1 MLTNTA
7 DGIVNWL
14 KENKRGLTLKFCNRG
29 TASGNNLLCNNWTI
43 YIQEEANTF
52 LYEIAEIQENKLKIY
67 NRQVTFNGHAAVFK
81 KCCDDCL
88 YLNKTVDTVREKD
101 LEKFTKFYINRIKL
115 AKKLYKE
122 NLIKNICK
130 ETIYD

>member
-1 MLTNTA
+1 MLTNTT

-14 KENKRGLTLKFCNRG
+14 KENKRGLSLEFCNRG
-29 TASGNNLLCNNWTI
+29 TGSDNNLFCNNWTI

-67 NRQVTFNGHAAVFK
+67 NRQVSFNGHSIHFN
-81 KCCDDCL
+81 DCGDNDL
-88 YLNKTVDTVREKD
+88 YLNKTVDAVKEKD
-101 LEKFTKFYINRIKL
+101 LEKFTKFYVNRIKL

-130 ETIYD
+130 ETIDD

>member
-7 DGIVNWL
+7 DGIVKWL
-14 KENKRGLTLKFCNRG
+14 KKNNGSLTFHFRNRG
-29 TASGNNLLCNNWTI
+29 ALIGNNVQGRDWTI
-43 YIQEEANTF
+43 YIQEPENTF

-67 NRQVTFNGHAAVFK
+67 NRQVSFNGHSIHFNN
-81 KCCDDCL
+81 CEDDL
-88 YLNKTVDTVREKD
+88 YLKKTVGAVREKD
-101 LEKFTKFYINRIKL
+101 LEKFTKFYVNRIKW

-130 ETIYD
+130 ETIDD

>member
-7 DGIVNWL
+7 DGIVDWL
-14 KENKRGLTLKFCNRG
+14 KKNNGSLTFHFRNRA
-29 TASGNNLLCNNWTI
+29 TASGNNLHYNDWTI
-43 YIQEEANTF
+43 YIQDNTY

-67 NRQVTFNGHAAVFK
+67 NRQVTFDGHESTFEN
-81 KCCDDCL
+81 CQDDDL
-88 YLNKTVDTVREKD
+88 YLKKTVGAVREKD
-101 LEKFTKFYINRIKL
+101 LEKFTKFYANRIKW

-130 ETIYD
+130 EDVDD

>member
-7 DGIVNWL
+7 DGIVKWL
-14 KENKRGLTLKFCNRG
+14 KKNNGSLTFHFRNRG
-29 TASGNNLLCNNWTI
+29 ALIGNNVQGRDWTI
-43 YIQEEANTF
+43 YIQDEPNTY

-67 NRQVTFNGHAAVFK
+67 NRQVSFNGHSIHFNN
-81 KCCDDCL
+81 CEDDDL
-88 YLNKTVDTVREKD
+88 YLKKTVGAVREKD
-101 LEKFTKFYINRIKL
+101 LEKFTKFYVNRIKW

-130 ETIYD
+130 EDVDD

>member
-7 DGIVNWL
+7 DGIVDWL
-14 KENKRGLTLKFCNRG
+14 KKNNGSLTFHFRNRG
-29 TASGNNLLCNNWTI
+29 TLIGNNLQGRDWTI

-101 LEKFTKFYINRIKL
+101 LEKFTKFYINRIKW

>member
-14 KENKRGLTLKFCNRG
+14 KENKRSLTLKFCNRG
-29 TASGNNLLCNNWTI
+29 TGSGNNLLYNNWTI

-81 KCCDDCL
+81 KCRDDCL
-88 YLNKTVDTVREKD
+88 YLNKTVGDVREKD
-101 LEKFTKFYINRIKL
+101 LEKFTKFYINRIKW

-130 ETIYD
+130 ETIDD

>member
-14 KENKRGLTLKFCNRG
+14 KENKRGLSFQFHNRG
-29 TASGNNLLCNNWTI
+29 TASGNLSI
-43 YIQEEANTF
+43 YIQEEGVNTF
-52 LYEIAEIQENKLKIY
+52 FYGIAEIQENKLKIY
-67 NRQVTFNGHAAVFK
+67 NRQVTFNGYSAVFN
-81 KCCDDCL
+81 KCSDTL
-88 YLNKTVDTVREKD
+88 YLNKTIGDVREKD
-101 LEKFTKFYINRIKL
+101 LEKFTKFYINRIKW

>member
-52 LYEIAEIQENKLKIY
+52 LYEIAEIQENKLKIWP
-67 NRQVTFNGHAAVFK
+67 K
-81 KCCDDCL
+81 KWA
-88 YLNKTVDTVREKD
+88 
-101 LEKFTKFYINRIKL
+101 IKL
-115 AKKLYKE
+115 KRQMQILTPIKLRE
-122 NLIKNICK
+122 ILEFLSLPASFPTTFLSTGICSISFPKNC
-130 ETIYD
+130 

>member
-14 KENKRGLTLKFCNRG
+14 KKNNGSLTFHFRNRG
-29 TASGNNLLCNNWTI
+29 ALIGNNLQGRDWTI

-67 NRQVTFNGHAAVFK
+67 NRQVTFNGHAILFK
-81 KCCDDCL
+81 NCDDDNL
-88 YLNKTVDTVREKD
+88 YLNKTVGDVREKD
-101 LEKFTKFYINRIKL
+101 LEKFTKFYINRIKR

-130 ETIYD
+130 ETIDD

>member
-14 KENKRGLTLKFCNRG
+14 KENKRGLTFQFLNRG
-29 TASGNNLLCNNWTI
+29 TGSCNNLLCNNWTI
-43 YIQEEANTF
+43 YIQEEANMF
-52 LYEIAEIQENKLKIY
+52 MYEIAEIQENKLKIY
-67 NRQVTFNGHAAVFK
+67 NRQVTFNGHIAVFK
-81 KCCDDCL
+81 KCRDDCL
-88 YLNKTVDTVREKD
+88 YLNKTVGDVREKD
-101 LEKFTKFYINRIKL
+101 LEKFTKFYINRIKR

-130 ETIYD
+130 ETIDD

>member
-7 DGIVNWL
+7 DGIVDWL
-14 KENKRGLTLKFCNRG
+14 KKNNGSLTFHFRNRG
-29 TASGNNLLCNNWTI
+29 ALIGNNLQGRDWTI

-67 NRQVTFNGHAAVFK
+67 NRQVTFNGHAILFK
-81 KCCDDCL
+81 NSDDDNL
-88 YLNKTVDTVREKD
+88 YLKKTIGAVREKD
-101 LEKFTKFYINRIKL
+101 LEKFIKFYVNRIKW

-130 ETIYD
+130 EDVDA